1 MNEKFWRPK
10 YGVVLAL
17 VLSLAAL
24 MLLFT
29 VAAPSRAIQA
39 AAEPPLSASEKLV
52 DLEQVPAGGT
62 VTYDIVLRNT
72 SVSTTVLETVVVDR
86 LSQYLSCDEFAV
98 WISPPGTI
106 AGWVCGPSADVITF
120 TVSQDMTPGK
130 VITLTF
136 EATLADVGVN
146 PGDVITNMATIDD
159 GTNLIE
165 TNVVSFTVGEPPTV
179 QISQP
184 LNGALITEKAGEVYT
199 VSGLAWNSTNAPGFL
214 ADPVL
219 EEILYVGDGSAY
231 YVSWGAV
238 DGALNYTIQEATDPY
253 FETITHQ
260 NTNVTATSN
269 PKYYIEG
276 RAAGTYYYRVRAHN
290 LAGVS
295 RWSNV
300 LMALVGAS
308 QAADGFHVETLAADA
323 PVVEVSINGGV
334 WQTATVGTAT
344 GGWWTWSFD
353 WTLPQEDEA
362 HYTIAARAQDA
373 GGNYGE
379 SDVITVT
386 IRNGIQNVYLPLI
399 ARRWPPVPLAP
410 NLFEISNADE
420 DGDYTVSWAY
430 TERSGV
436 PTPTGYRLEESTS
449 AAFPSD
455 DTTVYTT
462 GGSTFSYS
470 FTDKPA
476 GTYYYRVQGVNSYGN
491 GEWSLTR
498 SVYVSSRDYYD
509 DFTDSNS
516 GWPRQIFKPRDCVSR
531 PDVQYYCE
539 VLDAAY
545 DNNTYRM
552 KVLLNELGFNNRR
565 MGVLPAPYTPPGN
578 NYDVEVQQ
586 YFRRAVDQLAEP
598 AAGKAGIVFRAERV
612 DGYFRRFFAI
622 EWNFE
627 GQCAISE
634 YDNTPGQ
641 MGQDPYVPVAWLP
654 RPTIWVNWQS
664 CPGLRAGYDQTN
676 TVRAEVR
683 GNQVTFYIN
692 EQKLGTY
699 SGFGGDPHVG
709 LISGAWDRTP
719 VQNHFN
725 YIRVTDR

>member
-72 SVSTTVLETVVVDR
+72 SATTATSAIVTDVLDERLTYVSGSAETDPEWTGNLTLRSHAITWTVNVPANTT
-86 LSQYLSCDEFAV
+86 Y
-98 WISPPGTI
+98 
-106 AGWVCGPSADVITF
+106 
-120 TVSQDMTPGK
+120 
-130 VITLTF
+130 TLTF
-136 EATLADVGVN
+136 QALLTTTVEPDTI
-146 PGDVITNMATIDD
+146 ITNTAVISDAFALLERSVT
-159 GTNLIE
+159 
-165 TNVVSFTVGEPPTV
+165 FTAGEPPTV
-179 QISQP
+179 QIRQP

-199 VSGLAWNSTNAPGFL
+199 VSGLAWNSTNAPGFP

-219 EEILYVGDGSAY
+219 EKILYVEDGSAY

-300 LMALVGAS
+300 LMAQVGAS

-323 PVVEVSINGGV
+323 PVVEVSINGGA
-334 WQTATVGTAT
+334 WQAATVDTAT
-344 GGWWTWSFD
+344 GGWWTWTFD

-399 ARRWPPVPLAP
+399 ARRWPPVPVAP
-410 NLFEISNADE
+410 NLYEISNADE
-420 DGDYTVSWAY
+420 DGNYTVSWAY
-430 TERSGV
+430 TGRSGV